1 MQSQTDD
8 DNDNGVGGGAGGDPS
23 STFSP
28 LSSNSHNNASATAHS
43 LLTTK
48 PSTMSKNQRK
58 KQARYEKSIA
68 IKRQRK
74 QQTKEVKRLKAIKEG
89 RDLVAERTCQLH
101 NEAVGIGKAKRDAKW
116 QSLFTQRGGGSSK
129 SFRVCLDCSFES
141 QMTDKECNSLA
152 LQIRYVYAVNRRST
166 HPVHVDI
173 CGLGGRKQQQQH
185 GRSSGS
191 KTRAQLE
198 NVDGFPDRWKDRAFH
213 CHDDDVEVLYS
224 NFIRCDDDDDD
235 DAKKKTEEV
244 DDDRGSNNN
253 NDAAHNDFDDTT
265 TGKNEHDGCEEENS
279 LTVVAF
285 NDTTDANNV
294 NDDDTTVK
302 SSGKLLSQQLP
313 PNHKFV
319 YLTGDSPHTL
329 TTLNDNTTYIIG
341 GIVDRNRLKL
351 ATLHRA
357 EYINTQLPQLNVMTA
372 RLPLE
377 EYLDF
382 KGSTRILTCN
392 HVFEILLHYRANG
405 YTDWRTAIMAV
416 LPCRKDVEEKKTQN
430 ARWSP
435 KEDDEDNN
443 EEEESEEDKLTNN
456 DE

>member
-1 MQSQTDD
+1 LSP
-8 DNDNGVGGGAGGDPS
+8 AAAA
-23 STFSP
+23 P
-28 LSSNSHNNASATAHS
+28 LSSNNNGVAATDS
-43 LLTTK
+43 PPTTK
-48 PSTMSKNQRK
+48 PSTMSKSQRK

-74 QQTKEVKRLKAIKEG
+74 EQIKEVKRLKALKEG
-89 RDLVAERTCQLH
+89 RDLIAERNCQLH
-101 NEAVGIGKAKRDAKW
+101 NEAMGVGKAKRDAKW
-116 QSLFTQRGGGSSK
+116 QSLFTQRGSK

-141 QMTDKECNSLA
+141 LMTDKECNSLA

-173 CGLGGRKQQQQH
+173 CGLGRKQH
-185 GRSSGS
+185 DVSSSSSS

-224 NFIRCDDDDDD
+224 NFIRCNDDDDD

-244 DDDRGSNNN
+244 DKDRSSNNN
-253 NDAAHNDFDDTT
+253 DDDHNDFDDTT
-265 TGKNEHDGCEEENS
+265 TGKNGHDGRDEEKS
-279 LTVVAF
+279 STVVAK
-285 NDTTDANNV
+285 NDTPKNANNV
-294 NDDDTTVK
+294 NDDTTTVK
-302 SSGKLLSQQLP
+302 SSGKLLSQLP

-357 EYINTQLPQLNVMTA
+357 EYINNQLPQLNVTTA

-430 ARWSP
+430 AKWSP

-456 DE
+456 NEN

>member
-1 MQSQTDD
+1 MKSQTD
-8 DNDNGVGGGAGGDPS
+8 DNGVGGGAGDD
-23 STFSP
+23 P
-28 LSSNSHNNASATAHS
+28 LSSNNNDDAATTNS
-43 LLTTK
+43 LPTTK
-48 PSTMSKNQRK
+48 PSVMSKNQRK

-74 QQTKEVKRLKAIKEG
+74 QQIKEGKRLKALKEG
-89 RDLVAERTCQLH
+89 RDLVAERTCQLN
-101 NEAVGIGKAKRDAKW
+101 NEAVGIGKAKRYAKW
-116 QSLFTQRGGGSSK
+116 HSLFTRHHNDGR

-141 QMTDKECNSLA
+141 QMTSKECNSLA

-173 CGLGGRKQQQQH
+173 CGLGRKQQH
-185 GRSSGS
+185 SSSSSSSS
-191 KTRAQLE
+191 KTRTQLE

-213 CHDDDVEVLYS
+213 CHDDDVEVVYS
-224 NFIRCDDDDDD
+224 NFIRCNDDDD
-235 DAKKKTEEV
+235 DAKKKTEDV

-253 NDAAHNDFDDTT
+253 NDHNDFDDTT
-265 TGKNEHDGCEEENS
+265 IGKNEDDGREEENS
-279 LTVVAF
+279 STVVAK
-285 NDTTDANNV
+285 NDTPKNANNV
-294 NDDDTTVK
+294 NDDDTIVK
-302 SSGKLLSQQLP
+302 SSGKSLSQQLP

-319 YLTGDSPHTL
+319 YLTGDSPNTL

-357 EYINTQLPQLNVMTA
+357 EYINNQLPQLNVTTA

-435 KEDDEDNN
+435 KEDDDDKDEDEREEIELTNSN
-443 EEEESEEDKLTNN
+443 EELKAAGSVE
-456 DE
+456 